1 MLRHHLPLKSYRKK
15 HKKFPIAEVNSNFT
29 EKKILK
35 KKQMRSCSRMKPIEP
50 ALPEKKMYTFL
61 KLETT
66 VSVQCS
72 PWFFT

>member
-35 KKQMRSCSRMKPIEP
+35 KKQMRS
-50 ALPEKKMYTFL
+50 
-61 KLETT
+61 
-66 VSVQCS
+66 VQE
-72 PWFFT
+72 